1 MTYTNILAS
10 LTGVNIGGLESV
22 AGRLWGLCP
31 EFRAVVETLD
41 REIWKEIVKTTPQPR
56 RLRMLDI
63 EPGTF
68 EKRGLSFLDL
78 LQPVEDA
85 NASSDESQNAMDLTD
100 GNDNDNNNDHENVEN
115 NMNTDTETLVSAQ
128 IGNDSA

>member
-1 MTYTNILAS
+1 M
-10 LTGVNIGGLESV
+10 
-22 AGRLWGLCP
+22 
-31 EFRAVVETLD
+31 
-41 REIWKEIVKTTPQPR
+41 KTTPQPR

-85 NASSDESQNAMDLTD
+85 AASSDESQNAMDLTD

>member
-1 MTYTNILAS
+1 MTYTDILAS
-10 LTGVNIGGLESV
+10 LTSVNVGGLELV
-22 AGRLWGLCP
+22 ARRLWGLCP

-85 NASSDESQNAMDLTD
+85 NASSDESQNAMDLTND
-100 GNDNDNNNDHENVEN
+100 GNHNNSNDDGNVEN
-115 NMNTDTETLVSAQ
+115 NSNNDTETLVSAQ
-128 IGNDSA
+128 IDNNSG